1 MASPASSREFQLARA
16 VFPRAGGECSFSSSR
31 AKQRG
36 GRGQNGSTS
45 SSSSNSGIEHI
56 ATQASFRLLD
66 RLGHWAAG
74 RGKRPG
80 GAGVAGGVGWPD
92 DATRRA

>member
-1 MASPASSREFQLARA
+1 MARA
-16 VFPRAGGECSFSSSR
+16 VVPRAGGEGSFSSSR
-31 AKQRG
+31 AKAKHRG
-36 GRGQNGSTS
+36 IRGQNGTS

-74 RGKRPG
+74 RGKRHG
-80 GAGVAGGVGWPD
+80 GAGIAGGVGWPD